1 MNLNLPALPEPTGPD
16 FQWIQGLLRLPKIP
30 ANRTLRWA
38 LCLLAGCTALQLT
51 LLVLAPPA
59 PSDASANSQALLN
72 GSDSDSLSPSML
84 IEPRLGAPT
93 LRSAWQDLLE
103 QSRAAGAKGEM
114 ENAIKLLELAESQVP
129 QQPAALAEIA
139 VQMEKCAPPERALKL
154 WSRVHQFG
162 VSAGVYYAAADA
174 KLSLL
179 NTKATDAAS
188 ASNKT
193 DPSLN
198 SGPLRFGKFLSKEI
212 QGSLPER
219 RLFTLSVPVKKI
231 THDTVQVKDVSIQ
244 VQFYDQVNGRM
255 LERTNASL
263 RWKWAS
269 APVDWLEDS
278 IEILNVDYRQTPSGG
293 EERRYFG
300 YVASVYYQDKL
311 LDSRS
316 DPVRLGQQYPPP
328 RLLPRETAP

>member
-1 MNLNLPALPEPTGPD
+1 MNLNFPSLPEPTGPD
-16 FQWIQGLLRLPKIP
+16 FQWVHGLRFLKVP

-38 LCLLAGCTALQLT
+38 LCLLLGCTAVQSMFLIF
-51 LLVLAPPA
+51 APPA
-59 PSDASANSQALLN
+59 PVDTSANSQAQLN
-72 GSDSDSLSPSML
+72 ETTSSLSPSML

-129 QQPAALAEIA
+129 QQPAALADIA
-139 VQMEKCAPPERALKL
+139 IQMERCAPPERAIKL

-174 KLSLL
+174 KLKLL
-179 NTKATDAAS
+179 NTKTTDAAS
-188 ASNKT
+188 AFNKT
-193 DPSLN
+193 DASTN
-198 SGPLRFGKFLSKEI
+198 SGPLRFGKFISKEI

-231 THDTVQVKDVSIQ
+231 IPEAVQVKDVSIQ

-255 LERTNASL
+255 LERTNAGL

-269 APVDWLEDS
+269 APVDWLDDS
-278 IEILNVDYRQTPSGG
+278 VETLNVDYRQSPGG
-293 EERRYFG
+293 AEDRRYFG

-311 LDSRS
+311 LDSRA
-316 DPVRLGQQYPPP
+316 DPIRLGQQYPPP
-328 RLLPRETAP
+328 RLLTRETAP

>member
-1 MNLNLPALPEPTGPD
+1 MNLNFPALPEPTGPD
-16 FQWIQGLLRLPKIP
+16 FQWFHGLRFPKIP

-38 LCLLAGCTALQLT
+38 LCLLLGCTALQLT
-51 LLVLAPPA
+51 FLFFSPSAPA
-59 PSDASANSQALLN
+59 DASANSLAQSN
-72 GSDSDSLSPSML
+72 ETTSSLSPSML

-114 ENAIKLLELAESQVP
+114 ENAIRLLELAESQVP
-129 QQPAALAEIA
+129 QQPAALADIA
-139 VQMEKCAPPERALKL
+139 IQMERCAPPERAINL

-174 KLSLL
+174 KLRLL
-179 NTKATDAAS
+179 NTKTTDAAS
-188 ASNKT
+188 ASNKSDAST
-193 DPSLN
+193 N
-198 SGPLRFGKFLSKEI
+198 SGPLRFGKFISKEI

-231 THDTVQVKDVSIQ
+231 VSEAVQVKDVSIQ

-269 APVDWLEDS
+269 APVDWLDDS
-278 IEILNVDYRQTPSGG
+278 IETLNVDYRQSPGGG
-293 EERRYFG
+293 EDRRYFG

-311 LDSRS
+311 LDSRA

-328 RLLPRETAP
+328 RLLTRETAP

>member
-1 MNLNLPALPEPTGPD
+1 MNLNFPALPEPTGPD
-16 FQWIQGLLRLPKIP
+16 FQWVHGLRLPKIP
-30 ANRTLRWA
+30 ANRTLRCA
-38 LCLLAGCTALQLT
+38 LSLLLGCTTLQLA
-51 LLVLAPPA
+51 LLIFAPPTPTDA
-59 PSDASANSQALLN
+59 PANSQAQL
-72 GSDSDSLSPSML
+72 SDPVSSLSPSML
-84 IEPRLGAPT
+84 IEPRLGAPS

-114 ENAIKLLELAESQVP
+114 ETAIKLLELTESQVP

-139 VQMEKCAPPERALKL
+139 IQMERCAPPERALKL
-154 WSRVHQFG
+154 WSRVYQFG

-174 KLSLL
+174 KLRLL
-179 NTKATDAAS
+179 NTKTTDTAS

-193 DPSLN
+193 DSPNS
-198 SGPLRFGKFLSKEI
+198 SGPLRFGKFVSKEI
-212 QGSLPER
+212 QGSLPR

-231 THDTVQVKDVSIQ
+231 ANEAVQVKDVSIQ

-255 LERTNASL
+255 LERTNANL

-269 APVDWLEDS
+269 APVDWLDDS
-278 IEILNVDYRQTPSGG
+278 IETLNVDYRQSPGG
-293 EERRYFG
+293 AEDRRYFG

-311 LDSRS
+311 LDTRA

-328 RLLPRETAP
+328 RLLTRETAP

>member
-1 MNLNLPALPEPTGPD
+1 MNLNFPTLPEPTGPD
-16 FQWIQGLLRLPKIP
+16 FQWVHWLRFPKIP
-30 ANRTLRWA
+30 PNRTLRWA
-38 LCLLAGCTALQLT
+38 LFLLMGCSALQLT
-51 LLVLAPPA
+51 LLIFAPPA
-59 PSDASANSQALLN
+59 PADASPNSQAQFN
-72 GSDSDSLSPSML
+72 ETSSSLSPSML

-114 ENAIKLLELAESQVP
+114 ENAIRLLELAESQVP
-129 QQPAALAEIA
+129 QQPAALADIA
-139 VQMEKCAPPERALKL
+139 IQMERCAPPERAIKL
-154 WSRVHQFG
+154 WSRVYQFG

-174 KLSLL
+174 KLKLL
-179 NTKATDAAS
+179 NTKTTDAAS

-193 DPSLN
+193 DASTN
-198 SGPLRFGKFLSKEI
+198 SGPLRFGKFISKEI

-231 THDTVQVKDVSIQ
+231 ASEAVQVKDVSIQ

-269 APVDWLEDS
+269 APVDWLDDS
-278 IEILNVDYRQTPSGG
+278 IETLNVDYRQSPGGG
-293 EERRYFG
+293 EDRRYFG

-311 LDSRS
+311 LDSRA

-328 RLLPRETAP
+328 RLLTRETAP